1 VFSFQKIY
9 HPTCIRFRA
18 FFGQTRDAQRKK
30 PILAV
35 MMLSLAAW
43 LGAPLATRA
52 DEPSTAA
59 DVTANASGVG
69 SRSTGSGLRSPE
81 APRPQSAPESGPPSP
96 RPQDALESEPP
107 SAPAIETQ
115 TPGRLFI
122 QEYRVKGAHHLTQTE
137 IEDAVYPFLGPGR
150 TGADVEQARRA
161 LEKAYHDKGY
171 QTVAVEIPPQQ
182 VKGGVVYL
190 HVIEA
195 TVGRLRVRGAHY
207 FSPVKIKAQA
217 PSLAEGKVVNFNEV
231 PHDIVALNQSSDLR
245 VTPTLSQGK
254 LPGTVDI
261 DLNVKDTLPVHGN
274 LELNNRYSANT
285 TQLRLNG
292 GVSDDDLWQLGHTA
306 GFSFQVSPENTHQ
319 VKVFSAYYL
328 APVPSVEGMSLM
340 VQGTKQDSNV
350 STLGGAAV
358 SGRGETV
365 GVRAN
370 FTLPAGQD
378 FYHSISLGIDYK
390 HFDQDILV
398 GGSDIAAPIT
408 YYPLSANYS
417 ATYAPTG
424 SVTELNAGVTFHF
437 RGLGSASSDFDN
449 SRFGAGGSFIYFRG
463 DLSHTHDL
471 PAGLQVFGKIQGQI
485 ADQPLLSS
493 EQFSAGGLDTVRGY
507 LEGEQPGDNAFTTSV
522 EFRSPSVISWLGQ
535 KSGEWRFYLFGDA
548 GWLTINSPLP
558 EQASRFSLESLGL
571 GSRIQVL
578 DHFSGSIDAAEPLTS
593 QSTTKAH
600 DIRVTFRAGV
610 NY

>member
-1 VFSFQKIY
+1 VFSFQKIC

-35 MMLSLAAW
+35 TMLSLATW
-43 LGAPLATRA
+43 LGTPVSAQVGHDP
-52 DEPSTAA
+52 
-59 DVTANASGVG
+59 SGVG
-69 SRSTGSGLRSPE
+69 PASPE
-81 APRPQSAPESGPPSP
+81 LRRPGAPRPQNVPADTPADESGPPA
-96 RPQDALESEPP
+96 RAVEN
-107 SAPAIETQ
+107 Q

-122 QEYRVKGAHHLTQTE
+122 QEYRVKGAHHLSQAE
-137 IEDAVYPFLGPGR
+137 IEDAIYPFLGPGR
-150 TGADVEQARRA
+150 TGADVEQARSA

-171 QTVAVEIPPQQ
+171 QTVAVEIPQQQ
-182 VKGGVVYL
+182 VKGGIVYL
-190 HVIEA
+190 HVIEV
-195 TVGRLRVRGAHY
+195 TVGRLRVRGARY
-207 FSPVKIKAQA
+207 FSPDQIKAQA
-217 PSLAEGKVVNFNEV
+217 PSLAEGRLVNFNEV
-231 PHDIVALNQSSDLR
+231 PHDIVALNQSPDRR

-274 LELNNRYSANT
+274 LELNNQYSANT
-285 TQLRLNG
+285 THLRLNG
-292 GVSDDDLWQLGHTA
+292 GISDSNLWQLGHSA
-306 GFSFQVSPENTHQ
+306 GFSFQIAPQ
-319 VKVFSAYYL
+319 RLKDAKVFSAYYL
-328 APVPSVEGMSLM
+328 APVPSVEGLSLM
-340 VQGTKQDSNV
+340 AQGTKQDSNV

-358 SGRGETV
+358 AGRGETL
-365 GVRAN
+365 GLRASFN
-370 FTLPAGQD
+370 LPAGTD
-378 FYHSISLGIDYK
+378 FYHSVSLGIDYK
-390 HFDQDILV
+390 HFDQDIII
-398 GGSDIAAPIT
+398 GGSDIASPIT

-424 SVTELNAGVTFHF
+424 SVTELNAGVTLHV
-437 RGLGSASSDFDN
+437 RGLGSTSAEFDN
-449 SRFGAGGSFIYFRG
+449 SRFGSGGSFIYFRG

-471 PAGLQVFGKIQGQI
+471 PAGLQVFGKVQGQI
-485 ADQPLLSS
+485 TDQPLLSS

-507 LEGEQPGDNAFTTSV
+507 LEGEVPGDNAFCTSL

-535 KSGEWRFYLFGDA
+535 KTGEWRFYLFGDA

-558 EQASRFSLESLGL
+558 QQASRFSLESLGV

>member
-9 HPTCIRFRA
+9 RPTCIRFRA
-18 FFGQTRDAQRKK
+18 FFGKTRDAQRKK

-43 LGAPLATRA
+43 LGAPSAAEAEASALPATA
-52 DEPSTAA
+52 EDSAQVGSDQSGVVGSTSSPQGTDDDEP
-59 DVTANASGVG
+59 
-69 SRSTGSGLRSPE
+69 
-81 APRPQSAPESGPPSP
+81 PP
-96 RPQDALESEPP
+96 
-107 SAPAIETQ
+107 APAIETP
-115 TPGRLFI
+115 TPGRVFI
-122 QEYRVKGAHHLTQTE
+122 QEYRVKGAHHLTRTE

-150 TGADVEQARRA
+150 TAGDVEQARSA

-171 QTVAVEIPPQQ
+171 QTVAVQIPQQ
-182 VKGGVVYL
+182 QATGGIVYL
-190 HVIEA
+190 QVVEA

-207 FSPVKIKAQA
+207 FSPARIKAQA
-217 PSLAEGKVVNFNEV
+217 PSLAEGKVINFNEV

-245 VTPTLSQGK
+245 VTPTLSQGVQ
-254 LPGTVDI
+254 PGTVDV
-261 DLNVKDTLPVHGN
+261 DLTVKDTLPVHGS

-285 TQLRLNG
+285 TPLRLNG
-292 GVSDDDLWQLGHTA
+292 SVSDDNLWQLGHTA
-306 GFSFQVSPENTHQ
+306 GLSFQVAPQRLKDSE
-319 VKVFSAYYL
+319 VFSAYYL
-328 APVPSVEGMSLM
+328 APVPTVEGMSLM

-358 SGRGETV
+358 AGRGQTL
-365 GVRAN
+365 GLRAN
-370 FTLPAGQD
+370 FSLPTGTD
-378 FYHSISLGIDYK
+378 FYHSVSLGIDYK
-390 HFDQDILV
+390 HYDQDIIV
-398 GGSDIAAPIT
+398 GGVDVASPVT
-408 YYPLSANYS
+408 YYPLSVNYT

-424 SVTELNAGVTFHF
+424 SVTQLDAGVTLHF
-437 RGLGSASSDFDN
+437 RGLGSTSTEFDD
-449 SRFGAGGSFIYFRG
+449 SRFGSGGNFIYFRG

-471 PAGLQVFGKIQGQI
+471 PAGLQIFGKVQGQI

-507 LEGEQPGDNAFTTSV
+507 LEGEVPGDNAFATSL

-535 KSGEWRFYLFGDA
+535 KSGEWRFYLFSDA

-558 EQASRFSLESLGL
+558 QQASRFSLESFGA

-578 DHFSGSIDAAEPLTS
+578 DHLSGSIDAAEPLTT
-593 QSTTKAH
+593 QSPTKAH

>member
-1 VFSFQKIY
+1 
-9 HPTCIRFRA
+9 
-18 FFGQTRDAQRKK
+18 
-30 PILAV
+30 
-35 MMLSLAAW
+35 MMILSLAAW
-43 LGAPLATRA
+43 LGAP
-52 DEPSTAA
+52 SAA
-59 DVTANASGVG
+59 SA
-69 SRSTGSGLRSPE
+69 E
-81 APRPQSAPESGPPSP
+81 APPTATSVDDSAPPAAPVVES
-96 RPQDALESEPP
+96 
-107 SAPAIETQ
+107 Q
-115 TPGRLFI
+115 TPGRIFI
-122 QEYRVKGAHHLTQTE
+122 QEYRVKGAHHLTRTE

-150 TGADVEQARRA
+150 TDADVEQARRA
-161 LEKAYHDKGY
+161 LEQAYHEKGY

-182 VKGGVVYL
+182 VKGGIVYL

-207 FSPVKIKAQA
+207 FSPDQIKAQA
-217 PSLAEGKVVNFNEV
+217 PSLAEGKVINFNEV

-254 LPGTVDI
+254 LPGTVDV
-261 DLNVKDTLPVHGN
+261 DLTVKDTLPVHGN
-274 LELNNRYSANT
+274 LELNNQYSANT
-285 TQLRLNG
+285 THLRLNG
-292 GVSDDDLWQLGHTA
+292 GVSDDNLWQLGHTA
-306 GFSFQVSPENTHQ
+306 SFSFQIAPERLKDA
-319 VKVFSAYYL
+319 KVFSAYYL
-328 APVPSVEGMSLM
+328 APVPTVEGMSLM

-358 SGRGETV
+358 AGRGETL
-365 GVRAN
+365 GLRAN
-370 FTLPAGQD
+370 FNLPTGKD
-378 FYHSISLGIDYK
+378 FYHSVSLGIDYK
-390 HFDQDILV
+390 HFDQDIIV

-417 ATYAPTG
+417 ATYAPKG
-424 SVTELNAGVTFHF
+424 SVTELNAGVIFHA
-437 RGLGSASSDFDN
+437 RGLGSNPADFDN

-471 PAGLQVFGKIQGQI
+471 PAGLQIFGKVQGQI

-507 LEGEQPGDNAFTTSV
+507 LEGEVPGDNAFGTSL

-535 KSGEWRFYLFGDA
+535 KSGEWRFYIFGDA
-548 GWLTINSPLP
+548 GWVTIDSPLP
-558 EQASRFSLESLGL
+558 EQASRFSLESFGV
-571 GSRIQVL
+571 GSRIQVF
-578 DHFSGSIDAAEPLTS
+578 DHLSGSIDAADPLTS

>member
-9 HPTCIRFRA
+9 HPTRIRFRA

-35 MMLSLAAW
+35 TMLSLAAW
-43 LGAPLATRA
+43 LGAPRTAMA
-52 DEPSTAA
+52 AAA
-59 DVTANASGVG
+59 DVPVDPSGV
-69 SRSTGSGLRSPE
+69 R
-81 APRPQSAPESGPPSP
+81 APRPQSTDEEGPPP
-96 RPQDALESEPP
+96 
-107 SAPAIETQ
+107 APAIESQ
-115 TPGRLFI
+115 APGRLFI
-122 QEYRVKGAHHLTQTE
+122 QEYRVKGAYHLSQTE
-137 IEDAVYPFLGPGR
+137 IENAIYPFLGPGR

-161 LEKAYHDKGY
+161 LEQAYHDKGY

-182 VKGGVVYL
+182 VKGGIVYL

-195 TVGRLRVRGAHY
+195 TVGRLRVRGARY
-207 FSPVKIKAQA
+207 FSPDRIKAQA
-217 PSLAEGKVVNFNEV
+217 PSLAEGKVINFNEV
-231 PHDIVALNQSSDLR
+231 PHDIVALNQSPDRR
-245 VTPTLSQGK
+245 VTPTLNQGK

-285 TQLRLNG
+285 THLRLNG
-292 GVSDDDLWQLGHTA
+292 GISDDNLWQLGHAA
-306 GFSFQVSPENTHQ
+306 GFSFEIAPQRLKDA
-319 VKVFSAYYL
+319 KVFSAYYL
-328 APVPSVEGMSLM
+328 APVPSVEGLSLM

-358 SGRGETV
+358 SGRGETA
-365 GVRAN
+365 GARAS

-390 HFDQDILV
+390 HFDQDIIV

-408 YYPLSANYS
+408 YFPLSANYS

-437 RGLGSASSDFDN
+437 RGLGSTSTAFDN
-449 SRFGAGGSFIYFRG
+449 SRFGSGGSFVYFRG

-471 PAGLQVFGKIQGQI
+471 PAGLQVFGKVQGQI

-507 LEGEQPGDNAFTTSV
+507 LEGEVPGDNAFTTSL

-558 EQASRFSLESLGL
+558 QQASRFSLESFGA

-578 DHFSGSIDAAEPLTS
+578 DHLSGSIDAAEPLTS